1 MERCSYACLHTPF
14 YIDIHYN
21 SMFRIPTILDAD
33 ELLDKAFGRAK
44 KITTGTPKTRAVG
57 KLMAVKK
64 TLDTTLDKY
73 VRAFPSFDSLHPFY
87 RELIDITIGMDKLKK
102 SLGAVD
108 WARKKVNTIS
118 NKAIKKAKRAE
129 DAIQV
134 LKETYGRISSVL
146 YQIND
151 HLVFLE
157 NARRTLRKTPSIDME
172 TPTVIL
178 AGYPNVGKSS
188 LLKLLSSAEPV
199 IASYPFTTKGLVL
212 GHVEIDERYEKRKI
226 QFIEAPG
233 LLDRPHEK
241 RNDIE
246 RQGITALRYLPDLV
260 VFIVDASLH
269 CGYTLESQLNL
280 LEEIRDEFDVEVIA
294 VENKADITGGATDFL
309 KVSCTTGH
317 GVAQLKREIMEKLE
331 LL

>member
-1 MERCSYACLHTPF
+1 
-14 YIDIHYN
+14 
-21 SMFRIPTILDAD
+21 MFRIPTILNAH
-33 ELLDKAFGRAK
+33 ELLDKAFGRAAR
-44 KITTGTPKTRAVG
+44 ITTGAPKTRAVG
-57 KLMAVKK
+57 KLTAVKK
-64 TLDTTLDKY
+64 TLRTTLTTY
-73 VRAFPSFDSLHPFY
+73 VKAFPSLDRLHPFY
-87 RELIDITIGMDKLKK
+87 RELIDITIGMDELKK

-108 WARKKVNTIS
+108 WARKKVEAIAS
-118 NKAIKKAKRAE
+118 KAIRRTKRTEETAR
-129 DAIQV
+129 V
-134 LKETYGRISSVL
+134 LTETYGRISSVM

-151 HLVFLE
+151 HLIFLE
-157 NARRTLRKTPSIDME
+157 NARRTLRKTPTIDME
-172 TPTVIL
+172 IPTVIL

-212 GHVEIDERYEKRKI
+212 GHVKIEEGYEVKNI

-241 RNDIE
+241 RNAIE
-246 RQGITALRYLPDLV
+246 RQGIIALRYLPDLV

-280 LEEIRDEFDVEVIA
+280 LREIREEFDVEVIP

-309 KVSCTTGH
+309 KISCSTGQ
-317 GVAQLKREIMEKLE
+317 GIPELKREIMEKLA